1 MNNGVMFVP
10 VLFDFHQYLTV
21 CLSVISQWTRH
32 ATFLRT
38 IPNDEKKRGKRT
50 SLDFNIYFYFIK
62 RKKSKKIR
70 SYKKKHLFLTQIGS

>member
-1 MNNGVMFVP
+1 MNSGVMFVP
-10 VLFDFHQYLTV
+10 VLFNFYQYLTV

-50 SLDFNIYFYFIK
+50 SPDFNIYFIK

-70 SYKKKHLFLTQIGS
+70 SYKKNTYF